1 MTKEIDT
8 YKELVRVGLESWKE
22 AKIRLST
29 VGIEWSSPHPSIDIT
44 IDVLDA
50 GLTTAYEL
58 AGAISDE
65 LPEGV
70 QAVLAISPGFKSL
83 IDSLAKLRDLSN
95 AIKDYFKIAE
105 DAGHKVSILDVN
117 RLNDEAGR
125 QLDVA
130 THLKQIKANAG
141 NFVAQ
146 VMALREFLVGGGVG
160 DLSKRADAFHVLANE
175 IKSIHD
181 RIRKVFKDAESAL
194 TGVQTTQKSA
204 QTSLDSIEKINKTAT
219 DVQTNSAAALTEI
232 NAKVVNIRETSTQ
245 AEKLAALVDKYQAK
259 YEAFDSELDKRLAIF
274 KEFEDANKAAQQQN
288 QSREKEIDRL
298 VAEANQML
306 QGATNAGLAR
316 AFNDASVKYG
326 GEADEAK
333 KGFYW
338 SIVFLVASVL
348 PLVAYVF
355 PIPYL
360 DVVASPTSTGV
371 TLGGVLSRIVFLL
384 PGVWLTSFTALRY
397 SSLFQLHREYAFK
410 AAIAMSVDG
419 FKMQAPEYKEAIAGT
434 AFIELATKPDYVP
447 QRDAARSPN
456 PILGYLVKVLQKRFE
471 KMSGGGEQK

>member
-1 MTKEIDT
+1 MDT

-22 AKIRLST
+22 AKTRLST
-29 VGIEWSSPHPSIDIT
+29 VGIEWSSPHPSIEIT
-44 IDVLDA
+44 LDVLDA
-50 GLTTAYEL
+50 GLTTTYEL
-58 AGAISDE
+58 AGAISED

-70 QAVLAISPGFKSL
+70 QAILAISPVFRSL
-83 IDSLAKLRDLSN
+83 IDSLSKLRDLSN

-105 DAGHKVSILDVN
+105 DAGQKVSVLDVN

-130 THLKQIKANAG
+130 AHLKQIKANAG
-141 NFVAQ
+141 NFVSQ

-160 DLSKRADAFHVLANE
+160 DLSRRADAFHSLANE

-181 RIRKVFKDAESAL
+181 RIKKVFKDAESAL
-194 TGVQTTQKSA
+194 TGVQKTQQSA
-204 QTSLDSIEKINKTAT
+204 QSGFDAIEKIHKTAT
-219 DVQTNSAAALTEI
+219 DVQTGSAAALTEI
-232 NAKVVNIRETSTQ
+232 NAKLVNIRETSTQ
-245 AEKLAALVDKYQAK
+245 ADKLAVLVDKYQAK
-259 YEAFDSELDKRLAIF
+259 YQAFDAELEKRLTLF
-274 KEFEDANKAAQQQN
+274 SEFEEANKTAQQQN
-288 QSREKEIDRL
+288 QAREKEINRL
-298 VAEANQML
+298 VSEANQML
-306 QGATNAGLAR
+306 QGATNTGLAK
-316 AFNDASVKYG
+316 AFNDASMKYG
-326 GEADEAK
+326 NEAEEAK

-348 PLVAYVF
+348 PLAAYVF
-355 PIPYL
+355 QIPYL
-360 DVVASPTSTGV
+360 DAVAAPTSTGV

-419 FKMQAPEYKEAIAGT
+419 FKLQAPEYKEAIAGS
-434 AFIELATKPDYVP
+434 AFIELATKPDYAP
-447 QRDAARSPN
+447 HKDTAKSPN

>member
-1 MTKEIDT
+1 
-8 YKELVRVGLESWKE
+8 
-22 AKIRLST
+22 
-29 VGIEWSSPHPSIDIT
+29 
-44 IDVLDA
+44 
-50 GLTTAYEL
+50 
-58 AGAISDE
+58 
-65 LPEGV
+65 
-70 QAVLAISPGFKSL
+70 
-83 IDSLAKLRDLSN
+83 
-95 AIKDYFKIAE
+95 
-105 DAGHKVSILDVN
+105 
-117 RLNDEAGR
+117 
-125 QLDVA
+125 LDVA
-130 THLKQIKANAG
+130 THLIQIKANAG

-146 VMALREFLVGGGVG
+146 LMALSELLVGGGVG
-160 DLSKRADAFHVLANE
+160 DLSKRTDAFHVLANE

-181 RIRKVFKDAESAL
+181 RIKKVFKDAESAL
-194 TGVQTTQKSA
+194 TGVQTTQKNA
-204 QTSLDSIEKINKTAT
+204 QTSLDSIEKINKSAT
-219 DVQTNSAAALTEI
+219 DVQTSAAAALTEI
-232 NAKVVNIRETSTQ
+232 NAKLVNIRETSTQ
-245 AEKLAALVDKYQAK
+245 AERLAALIDKYQAK
-259 YEAFDSELDKRLAIF
+259 YEAFDTELDKRLALF

-338 SIVFLVASVL
+338 SIVFLVALVL

-360 DVVASPTSTGV
+360 DVVSAQTSTGV

-434 AFIELATKPDYVP
+434 AFIELATKPDYAP
-447 QRDAARSPN
+447 HKDTARSPN

>member
-22 AKIRLST
+22 AKTRLST

-83 IDSLAKLRDLSN
+83 IDSLTKLRDLSN

-160 DLSKRADAFHVLANE
+160 DLSKRADAFHALANE

-204 QTSLDSIEKINKTAT
+204 QASLDSIEKINKTAT

-232 NAKVVNIRETSTQ
+232 NAKLVNIRETTTQ
-245 AEKLAALVDKYQAK
+245 AEKLAALVDKSQAK
-259 YEAFDSELDKRLAIF
+259 YEAFDTELEKRLALF
-274 KEFEDANKAAQQQN
+274 KVFEEDNKTAQQQN

-306 QGATNAGLAR
+306 QVATNAGLAR

-338 SIVFLVASVL
+338 SI
-348 PLVAYVF
+348 
-355 PIPYL
+355 
-360 DVVASPTSTGV
+360 
-371 TLGGVLSRIVFLL
+371 GGC
-384 PGVWLTSFTALRY
+384 
-397 SSLFQLHREYAFK
+397 
-410 AAIAMSVDG
+410 
-419 FKMQAPEYKEAIAGT
+419 PEFCVNGIY
-434 AFIELATKPDYVP
+434 
-447 QRDAARSPN
+447 
-456 PILGYLVKVLQKRFE
+456 
-471 KMSGGGEQK
+471 

>member
-1 MTKEIDT
+1 MIQEIGT
-8 YKELVRVGLESWKE
+8 YKELVRVGIESWKE
-22 AKIRLST
+22 AKTRLST
-29 VGIEWSSPHPSIDIT
+29 VGIDWSSPHPSIEMT
-44 IDVLDA
+44 LDVLDR

-58 AGAISDE
+58 AGAINDD
-65 LPEGV
+65 LPDGV
-70 QAVLAISPGFKSL
+70 QAVLLISPGFKSL
-83 IDSLAKLRDLSN
+83 LDSLTKLRDLSN

-105 DAGHKVSILDVN
+105 DAGHKVAVLDIN

-130 THLKQIKANAG
+130 AHLKQIKANVG

-160 DLSKRADAFHVLANE
+160 DLSKRADAFHILADE

-181 RIRKVFKDAESAL
+181 RIKKVFKDAESAL
-194 TGVQTTQKSA
+194 AGVQNTQKNA
-204 QTSLDSIEKINKTAT
+204 QSGLDAIEKINKSAT
-219 DVQTNSAAALTEI
+219 DVQTSSAAALTEI
-232 NAKVVNIRETSTQ
+232 NAKTVNIRETAAQ

-259 YEAFDSELDKRLAIF
+259 YEAFDSELDKRLTIF
-274 KEFEDANKAAQQQN
+274 TDFEKANSSAQEQN
-288 QSREKEIDRL
+288 QAREKEINRL
-298 VAEANQML
+298 VTEANQML

-333 KGFYW
+333 KGFYR

-360 DVVASPTSTGV
+360 DTVSAQTSTGV

-410 AAIAMSVDG
+410 AAIAMSIDG

-434 AFIELATKPDYVP
+434 AFIELATKPDYAP
-447 QRDAARSPN
+447 HKDTAKSPN